1 MTSQRI
7 DVEYVSQIPTSWSG
21 WIMLNPPCVI
31 ELMAHPHMSMFFFFN
46 TILIVYINVDI
57 NVYIVVFYIFQS
69 ALFHISCCLMLNN
82 HICCSNIHHLW
93 VISPM
98 TFIPIGCVPA
108 AAVIS
113 AKLRRSWWRSEGIWP
128 GSKIGW
134 LTVLPGKKNAFW
146 ISWNIYLSSIWVL
159 YMNSIWSICWEKPLT
174 SSFWMIADHYWPIF
188 ELGKR

>member
-31 ELMAHPHMSMFFFFN
+31 ELMAHPHMSMFFY

-57 NVYIVVFYIFQS
+57 NVYIVVFYMFQS

-134 LTVLPGKKNAFW
+134 LTVLPGKKMPFEYLG
-146 ISWNIYLSSIWVL
+146 ISI
-159 YMNSIWSICWEKPLT
+159 
-174 SSFWMIADHYWPIF
+174 
-188 ELGKR
+188 